1 MPQLQVETPMPK
13 VDKAELEQIVSM
25 LDVMLND
32 NSIPRNVRAR
42 LHDAQ
47 SKLRTSDDV
56 DVAISS
62 AVYALDEVSNDIN
75 LPMHARTMIWSLL
88 SELEGLKNR

>member
-1 MPQLQVETPMPK
+1 MPK
-13 VDKAELEQIVSM
+13 VDKQELEQIISM
-25 LDVMLND
+25 LDVMVND

-42 LHDAQ
+42 LQDAQ
-47 SKLRTSDDV
+47 NKLKSGEDADI
-56 DVAISS
+56 AIST

>member
-1 MPQLQVETPMPK
+1 MPTVSKQ
-13 VDKAELEQIVSM
+13 ELEQIIQM
-25 LDVMLND
+25 LDVMVQD

-42 LHDAQ
+42 LAEAQ
-47 SKLRTSDDV
+47 SKLKAGSDA

-75 LPMHARTMIWSLL
+75 LPMHARTMIWTLM

>member
-1 MPQLQVETPMPK
+1 MPQLQVEMLMSK
-13 VDKAELEQIVSM
+13 VGKSELEQIISM
-25 LDVMLND
+25 LDVMVQD
-32 NSIPRNVRAR
+32 SSIPRNVRTR
-42 LHDAQ
+42 LQEAQ
-47 SKLRTSDDV
+47 EKLRTADDV

-75 LPMHARTMIWSLL
+75 LPMHARTMIWSLM

>member
-1 MPQLQVETPMPK
+1 MAKIEK
-13 VDKAELEQIVSM
+13 SELEQIIQM
-25 LDVMLND
+25 LDVMVQD

-42 LHDAQ
+42 LQEAQ
-47 SKLRTSDDV
+47 GKLKTGEEV

-75 LPMHARTMIWSLL
+75 LPMHARTMIWSLM

>member
-1 MPQLQVETPMPK
+1 MGIHMTDIDAGQL
-13 VDKAELEQIVSM
+13 DAIISH
-25 LDVMLND
+25 LDVMVQD

-42 LHDAQ
+42 LAEAQ
-47 SKLRTSDDV
+47 DKLKHTSDV

-75 LPMHARTMIWSLL
+75 LPMHARTMIWNLL
-88 SELEGLKNR
+88 SELESLKAGN